1 MLNIYRQM
9 LNIVLKIY
17 VSTNVHIGHIVIMD
31 TNRSSLSSMYVW
43 MNMAPIELRL
53 ATTSD
58 GNINFIA
65 YL

>member
-1 MLNIYRQM
+1 
-9 LNIVLKIY
+9 
-17 VSTNVHIGHIVIMD
+17 MD